1 MAGPSRTCTS
11 ELLFQKTDRVLGWE
25 SSDPLGS
32 SPARLGLSFLLGST
46 TGLDTLIPRPLSAL
60 PLHSLTFPSGAAG
73 SALGKVQALS
83 QHQGQGPRGALRRT
97 QGHFLASPDDLRGS
111 GAGIGW
117 RRGEG
122 CVCLGECCGG
132 RWGGEG
138 GPGRR
143 GRVCANRRV
152 TCCAAEV
159 NTKWRN
165 MCMRLCA
172 QSCPTLWEPMDCSP
186 PGSSVDG
193 VFQARTLHSVA
204 ISSSGASSQPRD
216 RTHIS

>member
-111 GAGIGW
+111 GAGVGR
-117 RRGEG
+117 RRGES

-138 GPGRR
+138 APRTRQGQSPLRSRRFRAEGPR
-143 GRVCANRRV
+143 
-152 TCCAAEV
+152 AAAAS
-159 NTKWRN
+159 RAPASPAAGA
-165 MCMRLCA
+165 R
-172 QSCPTLWEPMDCSP
+172 CSA
-186 PGSSVDG
+186 PGS
-193 VFQARTLHSVA
+193 
-204 ISSSGASSQPRD
+204 P
-216 RTHIS
+216 